1 MLKKVYLITCFLIAA
16 ISSAQFHEIGVFFGG
31 SNYIGDVGSD
41 RYLDPNQIAY
51 GLLYK
56 WNVTDRYSFRGGFT
70 LTKLKENELNNRV
83 INRSRR
89 SYEIENSIQEF
100 TAGIEINFKNF
111 KQIQFD
117 ISSSRLGHRISS
129 YLYNIRAFCCLVFL
143 KFCSTWSIFWFIFIY
158 L

>member
-16 ISSAQFHEIGVFFGG
+16 ISSALFHEIGVFFGG

-83 INRSRR
+83 IIAP
-89 SYEIENSIQEF
+89 EDHMKLKTQ
-100 TAGIEINFKNF
+100 FKNLQLVL
-111 KQIQFD
+111 K
-117 ISSSRLGHRISS
+117 STLRI
-129 YLYNIRAFCCLVFL
+129 L
-143 KFCSTWSIFWFIFIY
+143 IY
-158 L
+158 MIPN